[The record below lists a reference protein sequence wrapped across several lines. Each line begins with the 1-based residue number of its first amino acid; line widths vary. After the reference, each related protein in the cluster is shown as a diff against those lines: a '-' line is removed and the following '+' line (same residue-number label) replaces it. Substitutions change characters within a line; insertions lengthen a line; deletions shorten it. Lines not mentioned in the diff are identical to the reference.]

1 MSAVVYAEDA
11 AWRNM
16 KKFLFALLHST
27 RVIRVISWVNR
38 KHVPILC
45 YHSVIDSEHHINSDP
60 HKQHIPLPLFL
71 QHLDYLQ
78 KYHHVLT
85 LNEFQRARRENR
97 ALPNHAVVLT
107 FDDGFQDFATVV
119 APHLMRRNL
128 PATVFVITGR
138 AYGSLPPNG
147 ESFLT
152 WEEIRE
158 LAKSGLDIGS
168 HTCAHPHL
176 PDLSLPD
183 VMREL
188 SESQAAVRNHTQQAE
203 VALSYPFGQTTEQIS
218 RIAGSAGYSCAI
230 AADCGPNPQNVNLH
244 ALSRTIIASDDD
256 VPSFAARVSGLTR
269 WITRIRRV
277 FRADRKESRDPSFSA
292 RYRSTTVESYD

>member
-1 MSAVVYAEDA
+1 
-11 AWRNM
+11 M

-45 YHSVIDSEHHINSDP
+45 YHSVIESAHQITPDP

-78 KYHHVLT
+78 RHHCLLT
-85 LNEFQRARRENR
+85 LSEFQSARRENR
-97 ALPNHAVVLT
+97 ALPDHAVVLT

-119 APHLMRRNL
+119 APHLTRRNV
-128 PATVFVITGR
+128 PATVFVITDR
-138 AYGSLPPNG
+138 AYGNLPPNG

-158 LAKSGLDIGS
+158 LANSGLDIGS
-168 HTCAHPHL
+168 HTCAHPCL

-188 SESQAAVRNHTQQAE
+188 SESQAAVRIHTRQAE
-203 VALSYPFGQTTEQIS
+203 VALSYPFGQTSEQIS
-218 RIAGSAGYSCAI
+218 RLASSAGYSCAI
-230 AADCGPNPQNVNLH
+230 AADSGPNPQTVDLH
-244 ALSRTIIASDDD
+244 TLSRTVIASDDD
-256 VPSFAARVSGLTR
+256 VPSFAARVSGLTW

-277 FRADRKESRDPSFSA
+277 FRDDRKEAGNPSFSR
-292 RYRSTTVESYD
+292 RYRSATVESYD